1 MLKQLLQ
8 KQPQQDVNISDYI
21 LSFAENI
28 QNKYEKNILLN
39 VIYHNKPRVKFM
51 PFDYNWGIY
60 PNFKQVSDA
69 IIKLTGIIVSL
80 NTYKWTDPDCLYLKN
95 HLTYLYNIL
104 KDGLI
109 AYGCSNPPEVKN
121 ISTTQDTII
130 EIAEQ
135 ILKI

>member
-1 MLKQLLQ
+1 
-8 KQPQQDVNISDYI
+8 
-21 LSFAENI
+21 
-28 QNKYEKNILLN
+28 LLN

-51 PFDYNWGIY
+51 PFDYNWGIFSHF
-60 PNFKQVSDA
+60 NKVSDA

-95 HLTYLYNIL
+95 HLTYLYNIV

-109 AYGCSNPPEVKN
+109 VYGCSNPPEKKT
-121 ISTTQDTII
+121 ISTTEDTII